1 MTQEQKW
8 ISEKV
13 IKNLNAFLKT
23 LDTQEIKYTAV
34 DGYKLPYAFEIF
46 DYNLDKGKSSVNHDN
61 SLTYET
67 DILIWENNEKEKTA
81 KPRII
86 IEGKLKTI
94 STHAAIT
101 YSNKAKTHKTVHP
114 YLRYGIIIGEN
125 KSDSIPGRLFRHG
138 ENFDFMLCWDN
149 LFPENEDED
158 NFYELIKKEIKASQ
172 DFEEFILNTR
182 KSTRKKYNYL
192 HKELIL
198 R

>member
-13 IKNLNAFLKT
+13 IRNLNVFLKK
-23 LDTQEIKYTAV
+23 LNTQEVKYIAV

-46 DYNLDKGKSSVNHDN
+46 DYNIEKEITTVNHDN
-61 SLTYET
+61 SLKYET
-67 DILIWENNEKEKTA
+67 DILIWETNEQKKTT

-101 YSNKAKTHKTVHP
+101 YSNKAKAHKTVHP
-114 YLRYGIIIGEN
+114 YLRYGIIIGDN

-138 ENFDFMLCWDN
+138 ENFDFMLCWDGLYPKGECRN
-149 LFPENEDED
+149 
-158 NFYELIKKEIKASQ
+158 NFHDLIDKEIKASQ

-182 KSTRKKYNYL
+182 KSNRKKYNYL

-198 R
+198 K